1 MIRVSSDLYEQ
12 HIAQLL
18 HELGIVKP
26 PSRKPFPEAAE
37 LVSIGPDIYGRDQR
51 LTPAAA
57 HAWQSMRTAAEKEG
71 IVLQAVSAF
80 RSVAYQRGII
90 ERKLAAGQKIE
101 DILRVSAAPG
111 FSEHHTGRTIDI
123 TTPGCKPLEEEFE
136 RTPAF
141 AWLTRRAGEFGFTMS
156 YPRNNPR
163 GVIYEPWH
171 WTFQEE
177 KAEIGKRKSETC

>member
-1 MIRVSSDLYEQ
+1 MASDLYEQ

-18 HELGIVKP
+18 HELGIPPKP
-26 PSRKPFPEAAE
+26 GRKPFPEATD

-57 HAWQSMRTAAEKEG
+57 QAWQSMRAAAEKDG
-71 IVLQAVSAF
+71 VVLQAVSCF

-90 ERKLAAGQKIE
+90 ERKLAAGQKI
-101 DILRVSAAPG
+101 DQILRVSAAPG

-136 RTPAF
+136 KTSAF
-141 AWLTRRAGEFGFTMS
+141 AWLTAHAGEFGFTMTF
-156 YPRNNPR
+156 PRSNKY

-171 WTFQEE
+171 WTYHD
-177 KAEIGKRKSETC
+177 KSEV